1 MFFFPSSDE
10 RHYWRNS
17 AVSHRIFFSL
27 FLYYCAVAVNGVDEI
42 EQGCKN
48 DHNFGDTEYYAEGFV
63 DEFGEYGLEHSF
75 EYTSE
80 KVHEQEYHYEAEQ
93 ERDGFC
99 HDFACNPCYHKV
111 GELERDEQAEED
123 GAEGD
128 NLLKEAVLKSFV
140 CEPAGRYE
148 NDDVNPVHDLFFKA
162 LYKRLGEDEVVEHGV
177 VGGKHIAAVAG
188 PFQAALV
195 DEGDGFADGYY

>member
-1 MFFFPSSDE
+1 MTNTKNNVISNEDYE
-10 RHYWRNS
+10 LDMKLEKY
-17 AVSHRIFFSL
+17 IKM
-27 FLYYCAVAVNGVDEI
+27 I
-42 EQGCKN
+42 CKKY
-48 DHNFGDTEYYAEGFV
+48 DLVYKREY

-80 KVHEQEYHYEAEQ
+80 KVHEQEYHYDAEQ

-99 HDFACNPCYHKV
+99 QGFACNPCYHKV
-111 GELERDEQAEED
+111 GELEGDEQAEED

-128 NLLKEAVLKSFV
+128 NLLEEAVLKSFV

-162 LYKRLGEDEVVEHGV
+162 LYKRLGEDEVVEHGI